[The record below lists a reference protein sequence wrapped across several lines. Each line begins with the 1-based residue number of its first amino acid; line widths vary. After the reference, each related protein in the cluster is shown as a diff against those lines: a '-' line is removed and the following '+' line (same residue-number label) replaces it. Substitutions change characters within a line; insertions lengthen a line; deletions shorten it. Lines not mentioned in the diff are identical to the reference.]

1 MIRIFLAD
9 DEPKILRGLTRQIE
23 SLGLDVQI
31 VGSATNGEI
40 ALEELKRLRADLAF
54 IDINMPKRNGIE
66 LIQDIRALQLRTDLV
81 IVSGYDE
88 FEYAQKAIRL
98 GVSDYLLKP
107 VEEDQLRR
115 VIVACQANKEPETS
129 LYSPFITR
137 VMGYLQGNYQNE
149 ALDLSQV
156 AEEFELSPNYLSNLL
171 RKETGG
177 GFVEALNYLR
187 IEAAKEM
194 LKGSREIKIYEVAEA
209 CGYKSQHYF
218 SRIFKRMTG
227 LTPKTFQLDAEYA

>member
-23 SLGLDVQI
+23 NLGLDVQI
-31 VGSATNGEI
+31 VGTAANGEV
-40 ALEELKRLRADLAF
+40 AREELKRLRADLAF
-54 IDINMPKRNGIE
+54 VDINMPKRNGIE
-66 LIQDIRALQLRTDLV
+66 LIQDIRALQLRTELV
-81 IVSGYDE
+81 IVSGYEE
-88 FEYAQKAIRL
+88 FEYAQQAMRL

-107 VEEDQLRR
+107 VEEEELRR
-115 VIVACQANKEPETS
+115 VIVACQEAKEPETS

-137 VMGYLQGNYQNE
+137 VMGYLQANYQNE
-149 ALDLSQV
+149 DLDLTQA

-171 RKETGG
+171 RREAGG
-177 GFVEALNYLR
+177 GFVEALNQIRIDQAKKMLR
-187 IEAAKEM
+187 S
-194 LKGSREIKIYEVAEA
+194 SREVKIYEVADA

-227 LTPKTFQLDAEYA
+227 VTPKAFQLDAE

>member
-23 SLGLDVQI
+23 NLGLDVQI
-31 VGSATNGEI
+31 VGTGENGEI
-40 ALEELKRLRADLAF
+40 ALQELKRLRADLAF

-66 LIQDIRALQLRTDLV
+66 LIQDIKTLQLRTELV
-81 IVSGYDE
+81 IVSGYEE
-88 FEYAQKAIRL
+88 FEYAQKAMRL

-107 VEEDQLRR
+107 VEEEELRR
-115 VIVACQANKEPETS
+115 VIVTCQAAKRSDTS

-137 VMGYLQGNYQNE
+137 VMRYLQVHYQDDE
-149 ALDLSQV
+149 LDLTQV
-156 AEEFELSPNYLSNLL
+156 ALEFELSPNYLSNLL

-177 GFVEALNYLR
+177 GFVEALNCIR
-187 IEAAKEM
+187 IDAAKEM
-194 LKGSREIKIYEVAEA
+194 MKASREIKIYEVAEA

-227 LTPKTFQLDAEYA
+227 LAPKAFQLEVE

>member
-1 MIRIFLAD
+1 M
-9 DEPKILRGLTRQIE
+9 
-23 SLGLDVQI
+23 
-31 VGSATNGEI
+31 
-40 ALEELKRLRADLAF
+40 RADLAF

-66 LIQDIRALQLRTDLV
+66 LIQDIRALQLRTELV
-81 IVSGYDE
+81 IVFGYEE
-88 FEYAQKAIRL
+88 FEYAQKAMRL

-107 VEEDQLRR
+107 VEEEELRR
-115 VIVACQANKEPETS
+115 VIVACQAAKEPETS

-137 VMGYLQGNYQNE
+137 VMRYLQANYQDE
-149 ALDLSQV
+149 ELDLTRV

-177 GFVEALNYLR
+177 GFVEVLNRFR
-187 IEAAKEM
+187 IDAAQEM
-194 LKGSREIKIYEVAEA
+194 LKLSREVKIYEVAEA

-227 LTPKTFQLDAEYA
+227 VTPKAFQLDAE

>member
-31 VGSATNGEI
+31 VGTAENGEI
-40 ALEELKRLRADLAF
+40 ALQEMKRLRADLAF

-66 LIQDIRALQLRTDLV
+66 LIQDIKTLQLPTELV
-81 IVSGYDE
+81 IVSGYEE
-88 FEYAQKAIRL
+88 FEYAQKAMRL

-107 VEEDQLRR
+107 VEEEELRR
-115 VIVACQANKEPETS
+115 VIVTCQAAETSGTS

-137 VMGYLQGNYQNE
+137 VMRYLQVHYQDDE
-149 ALDLSQV
+149 LDLTQV
-156 AEEFELSPNYLSNLL
+156 AVEFELSPNYLSNLL

-177 GFVEALNYLR
+177 GFVEALNHIR

-194 LKGSREIKIYEVAEA
+194 MKKSREIKIYEVAEA

-227 LTPKTFQLDAEYA
+227 VAPKTFQVEAE

>member
-9 DEPKILRGLTRQIE
+9 DEPKILRGLMRQIE

-31 VGSATNGEI
+31 VGTAANGEI
-40 ALEELKRLRADLAF
+40 ALQELKRLHADLAF
-54 IDINMPKRNGIE
+54 IDINMPKCNGLE
-66 LIQDIRALQLRTDLV
+66 LIQEIKSLQLRTELV
-81 IVSGYDE
+81 IVSGYEE
-88 FEYAQKAIRL
+88 FEYAQKAMRL

-107 VEEDQLRR
+107 VEEEELRR
-115 VIVACQANKEPETS
+115 VIVTCQEAKEPVAS

-137 VMGYLQGNYQNE
+137 VMAYLTEHYQEE
-149 ALDLSQV
+149 AFDLTRV
-156 AEEFELSPNYLSNLL
+156 AAEFELSPNYLSHLL

-177 GFVEALNYLR
+177 GFVEALNHIR

-194 LKGSREIKIYEVAEA
+194 MKASREIKIYEVAEA

-227 LTPKTFQLDAEYA
+227 VAPKAFQLEAE